1 MKTAMLASVSL
12 GTSAAR
18 SRLDGSSS
26 SFSRLIFIIEWRKFP
41 IPKECA
47 AAHGKEG

>member
-1 MKTAMLASVSL
+1 MVAGVSL
-12 GTSAAR
+12 GTGTAW
-18 SRLDGSSS
+18 SRLAGSPA

-41 IPKECA
+41 TPNECA